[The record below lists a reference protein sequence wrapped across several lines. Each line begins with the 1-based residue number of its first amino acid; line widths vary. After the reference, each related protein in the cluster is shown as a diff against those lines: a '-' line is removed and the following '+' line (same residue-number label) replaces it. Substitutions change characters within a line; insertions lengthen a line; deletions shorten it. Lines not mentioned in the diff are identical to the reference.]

1 MDGHFL
7 LKDVAPGRYQFFAT
21 RTGFVDQ
28 QYQSEDPDSGAVLAL
43 RPGKK
48 VGDVLFRMTIAAAV
62 TGRVI
67 DENGEPVAGVLVSAS
82 RKLSEE
88 EIEEEGP
95 YASKKQ
101 RLTPAAAA
109 QTDDRGHYRLFGLR
123 PGEYYIRASDSPE
136 FGFGR
141 FQWRDMQVRESLGA
155 FAPLY
160 YPGVLQLDQAQM
172 IRLRAG
178 DEAQADFSM
187 RHTKTVEISG
197 QVIGP
202 DGPGRNAWVYV
213 ESTEAD
219 GGGVGHQSNT
229 DEQGKFSVRGV
240 PSGSYYIVAHQ
251 KGEGDKYLRGRQK
264 VEVGGDNVDSL
275 IIALGGGAT
284 LRGRITVAG
293 PGTVIMDR
301 IHVALLPIEEGEQRS
316 SSGGRVKR
324 DGTFEITSVRDG
336 SYRVDVYSLDENWY
350 TKSVRIGQDDVL
362 VKGVQVERGVAGGR
376 LEIVLSSAKAQLEGS
391 VTDHDKAVVGARI
404 RVVAEPQTPYNG
416 FRFRTVTTDQMGR
429 FLLSGLAPGK
439 YRVTAKSP
447 VSSGREPLRSEAQII
462 ELSEHDLK
470 AVQMTLEAQEQ

>member
-1 MDGHFL
+1 VAEHSRPSHPHIYATISEMDGHFL

-202 DGPGRNAWVYV
+202 
-213 ESTEAD
+213 
-219 GGGVGHQSNT
+219 
-229 DEQGKFSVRGV
+229 
-240 PSGSYYIVAHQ
+240 
-251 KGEGDKYLRGRQK
+251 
-264 VEVGGDNVDSL
+264 
-275 IIALGGGAT
+275 
-284 LRGRITVAG
+284 
-293 PGTVIMDR
+293 
-301 IHVALLPIEEGEQRS
+301 
-316 SSGGRVKR
+316 
-324 DGTFEITSVRDG
+324 
-336 SYRVDVYSLDENWY
+336 
-350 TKSVRIGQDDVL
+350 
-362 VKGVQVERGVAGGR
+362 
-376 LEIVLSSAKAQLEGS
+376 
-391 VTDHDKAVVGARI
+391 
-404 RVVAEPQTPYNG
+404 
-416 FRFRTVTTDQMGR
+416 
-429 FLLSGLAPGK
+429 
-439 YRVTAKSP
+439 
-447 VSSGREPLRSEAQII
+447 
-462 ELSEHDLK
+462 
-470 AVQMTLEAQEQ
+470 